1 MQKRVLFVATLTPL
15 ASSLFACPTAH
26 GRLNCA
32 YERLTPPEQGNG
44 GTYTTGG
51 TVRSTEPRRDP
62 PFVLPLSVGV
72 VIVGLLC
79 GLWFA
84 WQWYDRRARVGE
96 RSLAGDVYGFQFQ
109 LPDGVGSGAGAGDMR
124 HTWPRERREDL
135 RPGGAGA
142 RGRSWRVRVGE
153 REREREWR
161 DEDEGVGDGERTS
174 KRTVGMRVAL
184 PKLWEVGINNAA
196 RLRLSID
203 EENGV
208 ECDLRKVGYVFPP
221 PPNYEPS
228 N

>member
-32 YERLTPPEQGNG
+32 DERLEPPEQGNG
-44 GTYTTGG
+44 GTE
-51 TVRSTEPRRDP
+51 VSTEPRRDP

-72 VIVGLLC
+72 LLVGLLC

-84 WQWYDRRARVGE
+84 WRWYDWRARAGE
-96 RSLAGDVYGFQFQ
+96 QGSGDVGAEMYGFQFQ
-109 LPDGVGSGAGAGDMR
+109 VADGVGSGAGAGDVR
-124 HTWPRERREDL
+124 DTWPRERREYL

-142 RGRSWRVRVGE
+142 RGRNLRVRVGE
-153 REREREWR
+153 RERR
-161 DEDEGVGDGERTS
+161 DEHEGVGDGERTS
-174 KRTVGMRVAL
+174 KRTVVMRVAP
-184 PKLWEVGINNAA
+184 PKMWEVGINHVAPW
-196 RLRLSID
+196 RLSID
-203 EENGV
+203 EDNGG
-208 ECDLRKVGYVFPP
+208 ERGLRKVGYVFPP